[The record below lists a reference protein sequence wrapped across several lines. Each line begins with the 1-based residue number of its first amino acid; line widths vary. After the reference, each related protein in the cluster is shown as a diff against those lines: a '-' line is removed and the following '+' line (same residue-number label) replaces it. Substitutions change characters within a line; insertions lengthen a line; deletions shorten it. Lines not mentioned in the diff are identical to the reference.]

1 MSLSF
6 FGNGTVSGPTLNVDG
21 NLLIGKLHLEKS
33 VSSTISSGNVTL
45 NLSEAQVF
53 LIDLNSNITTVS
65 ITNVPVTS
73 NIAINFSIVFTA
85 DGTQRT
91 VSWPASVRWAGGS
104 APTLSSTSGKKDLL
118 HFISYDNG
126 TTWLAFIG
134 GLFF

>member
-21 NLLIGKLHLEKS
+21 NLLISKLHLEKS
-33 VSSTISSGNVTL
+33 VSSTISSGSVTL
-45 NLSEAQVF
+45 NLSGAQVF
-53 LIDLNSNITTVS
+53 LINLNSNITSVS